1 LLAVRSRR
9 IVCLLSKTQYVTAAD
24 WQRLNLQNIS
34 VETPK
39 PQLSA
44 IFQLQQRAE
53 QARALIRKP
62 ELSQGQV
69 KLWTA
74 SVKGSLVMIFGN
86 DAPVLSHWRVSS
98 GPLPSGDAR
107 ELLRDRLSLL
117 DSLTAN
123 LQQQAESAQARGQRI
138 FLGHGR
144 SPVWR
149 ELKDFLKDRLC
160 LPWEEFNRESV
171 AGIPTT
177 ERLVQMHD
185 SACFA
190 FLIMTAEDEHADS
203 TLHARENVIHEVDLF
218 QGKLGL
224 RKAIILVE
232 DGCTTF
238 SNIHGLTYIG
248 FPRNRI
254 AACFEEIRR
263 VLEREGIVAQPLA

>member
-1 LLAVRSRR
+1 M
-9 IVCLLSKTQYVTAAD
+9 
-24 WQRLNLQNIS
+24 S

-177 ERLVQMHD
+177 ERLVQMLD

-203 TLHARENVIHEVDLF
+203 TLHARENVIHEVGLF

-238 SNIHGLTYIG
+238 SNIYGLTYIG

-254 AACFEEIRR
+254 AASFEEIRR

>member
-1 LLAVRSRR
+1 M
-9 IVCLLSKTQYVTAAD
+9 T
-24 WQRLNLQNIS
+24 
-34 VETPK
+34 VETPE
-39 PQLSA
+39 PQRSA
-44 IFQLQQRAE
+44 VFQLQQRAE

-98 GPLPSGDAR
+98 GPLPTGDAR

-177 ERLVQMHD
+177 ERLVQMLD

-203 TLHARENVIHEVDLF
+203 TLHARENVIHEVGLF

-238 SNIHGLTYIG
+238 SNIYGLTYIG

-254 AACFEEIRR
+254 AASFEEIRR
-263 VLEREGIVAQPLA
+263 VLEREGIEAQPPA

>member
-1 LLAVRSRR
+1 MDCLREGLIGDDLWKRR
-9 IVCLLSKTQYVTAAD
+9 TC
-24 WQRLNLQNIS
+24 
-34 VETPK
+34 
-39 PQLSA
+39 
-44 IFQLQQRAE
+44 
-53 QARALIRKP
+53 
-62 ELSQGQV
+62 
-69 KLWTA
+69 
-74 SVKGSLVMIFGN
+74 
-86 DAPVLSHWRVSS
+86 LSHWRVSS

-177 ERLVQMHD
+177 ERLVQMLD

-203 TLHARENVIHEVDLF
+203 TLHARENVIHEVGLF